1 MVEGAVSMVS
11 VEQMTD
17 EQFERYALE
26 VLQRELGADG
36 LARFLR
42 LNRSGKGNYT
52 LDRMQWQKDLSVA
65 DIVASLARPGSQ

>member
-1 MVEGAVSMVS
+1 MTP

-26 VLQRELGADG
+26 ILQREIGPDG

-52 LDRMQWQKDLSVA
+52 QDRMQWQSSLSVA
-65 DIVASLARPGSQ
+65 EIVATLNHSDNQ

>member
-1 MVEGAVSMVS
+1 MTPVEH
-11 VEQMTD
+11 MTD

-26 VLQRELGADG
+26 VLQRELGQDG

-52 LDRMQWQKDLSVA
+52 LDRIEWQKDLTVA
-65 DIVASLARPGSQ
+65 EIVASLNRPHSP